1 LEVAVEEGVEEGVE
15 GSVPVVKVLV
25 DSVED
30 EDVVYSMKSSRK
42 SISALLTR
50 W

>member
-1 LEVAVEEGVEEGVE
+1 LEVVVEEGVED
-15 GSVPVVKVLV
+15 SVPVVKALV